1 MMTYVMGRGLYVALT
16 NRCNA
21 TPLFN
26 TRGPGFSISS
36 THFEPLPAGFEPE
49 PHRVVAE
56 VEGAL
61 ATRPKHF
68 ESIVFAGLGEPTL
81 RLHEMLEISKVSSG
95 RASPEGE
102 VEMGVHS
109 LHAHSTFAVRRL
121 SERCPPA
128 PCMGRTSQTFKAG
141 AAADLSLRLSTNGIG
156 SVVHGRDIAPDLAAV
171 GISGVTVA
179 LNTGP

>member
-1 MMTYVMGRGLYVALT
+1 MITYALGRGLYVSLT

-26 TRGPGFSISS
+26 TRGPGFSITSS
-36 THFEPLPAGFEPE
+36 HFEPLPAGFEPE
-49 PHRVVAE
+49 PHRVVTE
-56 VEGAL
+56 VEGEL
-61 ATRPKHF
+61 AARPKHF
-68 ESIVFAGLGEPTL
+68 DSIVFAGLGEPTL
-81 RLHEMLEISKVSSG
+81 RLHDMLEISKVSSG

-102 VEMGVHS
+102 VEMGVHA

-128 PCMGRTSQTFKAG
+128 PCTAQTLKAG
-141 AAADLSLRLSTNGIG
+141 AAADLPLRLSTNGIG
-156 SVVHGRDIAPDLAAV
+156 SVLHARDIAPDLAAA
-171 GISGVTVA
+171 GIAGVTVA